1 MFRNMSKL
9 KRKMQMKKIQMIYLI
24 KVKNQLNKKKNQS
37 LFLLMKK
44 NKEIEKN

>member
-1 MFRNMSKL
+1 
-9 KRKMQMKKIQMIYLI
+9 MKKIQMIYLK

-44 NKEIEKN
+44 NKEIEKS